1 MVHSDDNAA
10 LPAIYTTTLASCH
23 LGPKG
28 LQHRHRWEPLA
39 AVWRVDPSNSEHAF
53 CCLMTVLSLLGK
65 MMRDENKHS
74 HASQKHIS
82 RRWHTETSN
91 LYLNASFSV
100 LCGVFQTSHDWQ
112 SWKPEPRCGWASFS
126 KRRQHMSLQIP
137 RHRATPGQFKS

>member
-1 MVHSDDNAA
+1 MLWWQRS
-10 LPAIYTTTLASCH
+10 PTSH
-23 LGPKG
+23 LHHHTNQMSFGNKRPSTST
-28 LQHRHRWEPLA
+28 WELLA
-39 AVWRVDPSNSEHAF
+39 AVWCVYPSNPEHAF
-53 CCLMTVLSLLGK
+53 CCLMTALSLLGK

-112 SWKPEPRCGWASFS
+112 SWKPEPRCGWASFG
-126 KRRQHMSLQIP
+126 KRRQRMSLQIQ
-137 RHRATPGQFKS
+137 RHRATPGQFKP

>member
-1 MVHSDDNAA
+1 MVCSDDNAA
-10 LPAIYTTTLASCH
+10 LPAIYTTTPIRCH
-23 LGPKG
+23 LGTKG
-28 LQHRHRWEPLA
+28 LQHRHESCWLPSD
-39 AVWRVDPSNSEHAF
+39 VYPSNPEHAF
-53 CCLMTVLSLLGK
+53 CCLMTALSLLGK

-112 SWKPEPRCGWASFS
+112 SWKPEPRCGWASFG
-126 KRRQHMSLQIP
+126 KRRQRMSLQIQ
-137 RHRATPGQFKS
+137 RHRATPGQFKP